1 MAVNLPKIKKAEDV
15 QSVLEQASNPSIAAH
30 SSLFFKTGVGEY
42 GEGDL
47 FRGIRVPVLRKVAAE
62 AKHLPLS
69 EVVRLLESA
78 YHEDRF
84 TALVMMVQLFKS
96 GTEAEQSDIVATYLA
111 NTHLVNGWDLV
122 DASAH
127 LILGPYFYER
137 DRSVLFELA
146 ESSMLWERRISIMST
161 FWFIKQKDFRD
172 SLLISRILLHDTE
185 DLIQKAVGW
194 MLREVGNR
202 DREAEIGFLNEHYRD
217 MPRTMLRYAIEK
229 FPEPL
234 RLAYLKGTI

>member
-1 MAVNLPKIKKAEDV
+1 MAKKESEINVAEDV
-15 QSVLEQASNPSIAAH
+15 QSVLEQTSNPKIAAH
-30 SSLFFKTGVGEY
+30 SSGFFKTGIGEY
-42 GEGDL
+42 GEGDV

-69 EVVRLLESA
+69 EVLRLLKSA
-78 YHEDRF
+78 YHEDRL
-84 TALVMMVQLFKS
+84 TALIMMVQLFKTA
-96 GTEAEQSDIVATYLA
+96 TERHQKEIVKTYLA
-111 NTHLVNGWDLV
+111 HTHLVNGWDLV

-194 MLREVGNR
+194 MLREIGNR
-202 DREAEIGFLNEHYRD
+202 DREAEIGFLNEHYRE